1 MTYDQNWR
9 SRPRKPHPERLG
21 AVVREARTRLGLTQ
35 HELALRMGVQGSF
48 ISKIETGR
56 VKQPSLHFVGPLA
69 AALGMPVAELY
80 EAATGTQAP
89 APAGRDLPSDVHA
102 FARWLAA
109 VPAPERER
117 VYVVCRAMVGLLPPD
132 TVVPGQPRS
141 AGRRAA

>member
-1 MTYDQNWR
+1 MPYEQNWR

-48 ISKIETGR
+48 ISKLETGR

-69 AALGMPVAELY
+69 AALGMPVADLY
-80 EAATGTQAP
+80 AAATGAQPP
-89 APAGRDLPSDVHA
+89 APAARELPSDVSA
-102 FARWLAA
+102 FARWLAT
-109 VPAPERER
+109 VPASERER
-117 VYVVCRAMVGLLPPD
+117 VYVVCKAMVGPLPRDGTMPAHA
-132 TVVPGQPRS
+132 QP